1 MPSFTSLLAVLT
13 PEEETNFWPDHLGRQ
28 LRGLCPNCRLLDPT
42 GLSAEAFAAELS
54 RINPEVMITC
64 WSTPALPAA
73 LPAALRYVCHLT
85 GSVRHLVRRAHLAQ
99 GLLVTNW
106 GNTISRTVAECALY
120 HVLACLRRGPHWTR
134 TLQHDGGW
142 RNGFE
147 QVRSLFERR
156 VGVHGYGA
164 VAREL
169 LKLLAPFGC
178 TTSVCAPDF
187 DDTAARTT
195 GAARAANLDELFSG
209 HDIIIEVAP
218 LNSATKGCVTE
229 HHLRL
234 LPPGA
239 VFVNVARAAIVD
251 EAALLLL
258 ATEGQLRVGLDVFV
272 EEPLPAASGFRQL
285 PEVSL
290 TPHIAGP
297 TLDRYSDATA
307 GALRNLQAYAA
318 KEPLSAVIT
327 LQDYDQAT

>member
-1 MPSFTSLLAVLT
+1 MPGITSLLAVLT
-13 PEEETNFWPDHLGRQ
+13 PEEETKFWPDDIGRQ
-28 LRGLCPNCRLLDPT
+28 LRGLSPSFHLLDPT
-42 GLSAEAFAAELS
+42 GLSAEAFAAELG
-54 RINPEVMITC
+54 RINPEVLIAC
-64 WSTPALPAA
+64 WKTPPLPAA
-73 LPAALRYVCHLT
+73 LPAALRYVCYLT
-85 GSVRHLVRRAHLAQ
+85 GSVRHLVRKEHLTQ

-142 RNGFE
+142 RDGFE

-164 VAREL
+164 VAREF
-169 LKLLAPFGC
+169 LKLIAPFGC
-178 TTSVCAPDF
+178 TVSVCAPDF
-187 DDTAARTT
+187 DDAAARTT

-209 HDIIIEVAP
+209 HDVIVELAP
-218 LNSATKGCVTE
+218 LNPVTRGCVTE

-251 EAALLLL
+251 EAALLRV
-258 ATEGQLRVGLDVFV
+258 ATEGRLRVGLDVFI
-272 EEPLPAASGFRQL
+272 EEPLPADSGFRQL
-285 PEVSL
+285 PEASL

-297 TLDRYSDATA
+297 TLDRYPDATA
-307 GALRNLQAYAA
+307 SALRNLHAYAA
-318 KEPLSAVIT
+318 GEPLTAVIT
-327 LQDYDQAT
+327 PQGYDQAT